1 MPEENDRISP
11 KKEIEALKAEIKD
24 LKNAVKALL
33 EGMKTAEDETGDYYM
48 KKGVYLGIDFND

>member
-1 MPEENDRISP
+1 MPEENDRVSP
-11 KKEIEALKAEIKD
+11 KEEIKT
-24 LKNAVKALL
+24 LKSKIIELEKAVKALL